1 MSLEVQTN
9 LQFDMFKI
17 KATLMKIMRAYIVI
31 LALLLISFNDS
42 KADSTEVIIIGT
54 VHYETENFNTDSL
67 YNIFVDLKPD
77 VILMESDAS
86 YMTEDFL
93 LRPGYEDIANETR
106 AVTKYLLE
114 SKPLLRPYD
123 IENRDHFLFNT
134 HRRRTERSFFE
145 ELSSLYSEG
154 NLTEDAFRLTDELM
168 LSMDEAQ
175 SMTFSTPFHINQEEN
190 KEIIEKINYYD
201 FEVVNDIIGSTPEL
215 SSYDTYWKEVNDFWV
230 IRNEAMVE
238 NIKKHIKDFQG
249 RRIIVLCGFA
259 HKPYL
264 EKGLA
269 ALADN
274 GEIKIKNHWED

>member
-1 MSLEVQTN
+1 MSIEVQTN
-9 LQFDMFKI
+9 LQFEMFKI
-17 KATLMKIMRAYIVI
+17 WTNKETMKTLI
-31 LALLLISFNDS
+31 LIILTLFLSFNNS
-42 KADSTEVIIIGT
+42 RADSTEVIIIGT

-77 VILMESDAS
+77 LILMESDAS

-134 HRRRTERSFFE
+134 NRRRTERNFFE
-145 ELSSLYSEG
+145 ELSSLYSDG
-154 NLTEDAFRLTDELM
+154 DLSEDAFRLTDELM

-201 FEVVNDIIGSTPEL
+201 FEVVGDIIRSTPEL
-215 SSYDTYWKEVNDFWV
+215 SSYDTYWKEVNDFWMV
-230 IRNEAMVE
+230 RNNAMVE

-264 EKGLA
+264 EEGLKD
-269 ALADN
+269 LAYN
-274 GEIKIKNHWED
+274 GEIKIKNYWED

>member
-1 MSLEVQTN
+1 M
-9 LQFDMFKI
+9 K
-17 KATLMKIMRAYIVI
+17 TLIII
-31 LALLLISFNDS
+31 LALLLLSFTDS
-42 KADSTEVIIIGT
+42 RADSTEVIIIGT

-67 YNIFVDLKPD
+67 YNIFIDLKPD

-93 LRPGYEDIANETR
+93 IRPGYEDIANETR
-106 AVTKYLLE
+106 AVTKYLQE
-114 SKPLLRPYD
+114 NKPLLRPYD

-134 HRRRTERSFFE
+134 HRRKTERSFFE

-154 NLTEDAFRLTDELM
+154 NLTEDASRLTVELM

-201 FEVVNDIIGSTPEL
+201 FEAVGDIIRSTPEL
-215 SSYDTYWKEVNDFWV
+215 SSYESYWNEVNDFWIV
-230 IRNEAMVE
+230 RNEAMVE
-238 NIKKHIKDFQG
+238 NIKKHIEDFQG

-264 EKGLA
+264 EEGLED
-269 ALADN
+269 LAYR
-274 GEIKIKNHWED
+274 GEIKIKNYWED